1 LRMGLVATWCGL
13 GVLALALTG
22 LAWSGWPDESNTVAL
37 LRAGANHRPGL
48 ALGLL
53 SVEYGLDAAGLVPHM
68 VFLVDFIARG
78 LGRGLGVGASYWI
91 VFGLG
96 AMVGPVLAGQLA
108 DRIGFARAVR
118 LAFLAQ
124 AVAVAALV
132 ATASPVALFVSSAVV
147 GALVPGIV
155 PLVLGRVHELIPDD
169 PHRQAAA
176 WSVTT
181 VAFALGQAGAGYGF
195 SFLYAQT
202 GSYAALFAIAAAT
215 LATALAIDLIV
226 VFLSARS
233 ARFHRPA

>member
-1 LRMGLVATWCGL
+1 
-13 GVLALALTG
+13 
-22 LAWSGWPDESNTVAL
+22 S
-37 LRAGANHRPGL
+37 AGATHRPRL
-48 ALGLL
+48 ALGALY
-53 SVEYGLDAAGLVPHM
+53 VEYGLDAAGLVPHM

-78 LGRGLGVGASYWI
+78 LPRGLTVGARYWV
-91 VFGLG
+91 VFRLG
-96 AMVGPVLAGQLA
+96 AMVGPVLAGPLA
-108 DRIGFARAVR
+108 ARIGVARAVW

-124 AVAVAALV
+124 AAAVAGLV

-176 WSVTT
+176 WSVMT

-202 GSYAALFAIAAAT
+202 GSYAALFAIAAVT
-215 LATALAIDLIV
+215 LATALAIDLV
-226 VFLSARS
+226 VAFVPARGARS
-233 ARFHRPA
+233 RRPD